1 LKKQFQLVK
10 IVQLYQ
16 ESPETRQ
23 IFDGSNIVC
32 QVLFPVPKCRI
43 FAKLGFVGTLT
54 KTFEC
59 EFGELIRNL
68 AIFQTFQISDCGKE
82 IPIYFFVGMSDRQ
95 VNNYNFPKP
104 LMFYQKTQKGK
115 QVPKL

>member
-1 LKKQFQLVK
+1 V
-10 IVQLYQ
+10 
-16 ESPETRQ
+16 
-23 IFDGSNIVC
+23 
-32 QVLFPVPKCRI
+32 
-43 FAKLGFVGTLT
+43 KLGFVGTLM

-59 EFGELIRNL
+59 KFGELIWNL

-82 IPIYFFVGMSDRQ
+82 ILIYFFVGMSDKQ

-104 LMFYQKTQKGK
+104 LMFYQKIQKGK